1 MLKKILTTV
10 ICFIVFF
17 SCSLFSVY
25 AGNETNSCL
34 SEMRIGFKNCDDL
47 HSILSEK
54 TACQSNEIDIFKDCI
69 FDLPFNLYFAN
80 RIQFNTS
87 GHPCEP
93 IAYAYSFVIGSRQE
107 KYYLTILNGGGI
119 NDKVRDLK
127 VKLNGTTIIHW
138 GQFTSKIDLYEIEIN
153 PLLGRN
159 VIYIE
164 TNFPV
169 KNGYVTIL
177 ISDTQLKP

>member
-1 MLKKILTTV
+1 
-10 ICFIVFF
+10 
-17 SCSLFSVY
+17 VY

-34 SEMRIGFKNCDDL
+34 SEMRIGFKRCHDL
-47 HSILSEK
+47 HSISSEK
-54 TACQSNEIDIFKDCI
+54 AACQSNEIDIFKDC
-69 FDLPFNLYFAN
+69 LFNLPVNLCFID

-87 GHPCEP
+87 GHSSEP

-119 NDKVRDLK
+119 NDKVWDLK

-138 GQFTSKIDLYEIEIN
+138 GQFTSKTDLYEIKIN

-169 KNGYVTIL
+169 KNGYVTLL
-177 ISDTQLKP
+177 ISDTQFNM